1 MSELENGSRDFIGYE
16 YKELHIEDSKVS
28 LYMDGYENF
37 GWKQDENV
45 PPVQK
50 AGQTII
56 RLKRDRKILN
66 KVELTRLQRNFEAC
80 VNEISVMEKAG
91 ESAAKIW
98 SLVIG
103 IIGTAFMAGAT
114 FAAVHEP
121 PLIALCIILA
131 IPGFAGWIFPYFIYN
146 QIKSKK
152 EKELAPL
159 IDRKYD
165 EIYDLCEKGSKLM

>member
-1 MSELENGSRDFIGYE
+1 MSELEKSSRDFIGYE
-16 YKELHIEDSKVS
+16 YKELHVEDSKVS

-37 GWKQDENV
+37 GWQQDENV
-45 PPVQK
+45 PPVQR
-50 AGQTII
+50 AGQTTI

-80 VNEISVMEKAG
+80 VKEISVMETAG

-98 SLVIG
+98 SLVVG

-146 QIKSKK
+146 RVKAKK